1 MCYKINPYIGILHLN
16 NKSSDIDILKCWWF
30 DKHPFPIICNDILCW
45 RGCIDFDYLYSDHI
59 EVCRQCQTLSWLQ
72 IVKLSLWFIKDPIH
86 FYNGVFMKILYELEC
101 SVLSL
106 VENVETTGII
116 LAVLHYRISRASAG
130 INTFHISDTML
141 KCWTTFVLCP
151 NFF

>member
-1 MCYKINPYIGILHLN
+1 MSRDL
-16 NKSSDIDILKCWWF
+16 DILKYRWF
-30 DKHPFPIICNDILCW
+30 DKHSFPITCNDILCL

-116 LAVLHYRISRASAG
+116 LFFTIWYLAQARELTLSTLVTQCLNVEPYLYCVRIFSKLFLFK
-130 INTFHISDTML
+130 IEIL
-141 KCWTTFVLCP
+141 KNRIV
-151 NFF
+151 